1 MQTAHEL
8 FIHELQDML
17 SAERQLIEALKEQ
30 EERATAAD
38 LKKAL
43 SSHRDQTEGQA
54 ERLEQCF
61 EEIGEEPEETEC
73 EGIAGLLEEYKT
85 FVEEED
91 PSDDIL
97 DTVTISAAS
106 KVESYEINAYN
117 SLIRL
122 ADDMGHT
129 KVVRLLNQN
138 LKEEQQTHSKLEKLA
153 SKIKPQDLGME
164 ETEEEEQEAT
174 SRTKSKRRRV
184 A

>member
-8 FIHELQDML
+8 FIHELEDML
-17 SAERQLIEALKEQ
+17 SAERQLVDALKEQ
-30 EERATAAD
+30 EQNVTSPD
-38 LKKAL
+38 LKKAI
-43 SSHRDQTEGQA
+43 SAHRDQTEGQV

-73 EGIAGLLEEYKT
+73 KGIAGLIEEYKS

-122 ADDMGHT
+122 GEDMGH
-129 KVVRLLNQN
+129 KKAVRLLQQN
-138 LKEEQQTHSKLEKLA
+138 LREEQQTHARLEKLA
-153 SKIKPQDLGME
+153 AKIKPEDMGME
-164 ETEEEEQEAT
+164 EEEEEEAAPKA
-174 SRTKSKRRRV
+174 RRRRV